1 MPTQTIQ
8 PTVTPAKS
16 NQSQPSLLPKPNIAP
31 TPSPSKTY
39 TIQRNP
45 NVPANPNVTPIQPKP
60 IAPSPQQLTP
70 APAPIQTPAVN
81 STPGTPNKQNMV
93 VGIQSLGANT
103 VTIKDGQ
110 LIVRGP
116 DHTEATAIAKQLAT
130 GQANLGNVGGK
141 QVLVML
147 GSQEEPAP
155 VSAPTGRK
163 LKVLSQQKTVAA
175 TK

>member
-1 MPTQTIQ
+1 MIN
-8 PTVTPAKS
+8 TP
-16 NQSQPSLLPKPNIAP
+16 N
-31 TPSPSKTY
+31 T
-39 TIQRNP
+39 
-45 NVPANPNVTPIQPKP
+45 TPIQPKP
-60 IAPSPQQLTP
+60 QPQVQPSP
-70 APAPIQTPAVN
+70 APQTPA
-81 STPGTPNKQNMV
+81 TPTGGATAATATGTKQKV
-93 VGIQSLGANT
+93 VSIQSLGNNT

-163 LKVLSQQKTVAA
+163 LKVLSQQQTVAA